1 MILEGAQFCPDC
13 GGELQYYDK
22 IKRIV
27 RLQEHKSKYIFKR
40 YKCKNCGKVH
50 RSITED
56 IFPFK
61 QYDAEIINGVVEGLI
76 TQDTLGFEDYPSE
89 TTVKEWKHDFKKT
102 IDYHI
107 FPLESV

>member
-1 MILEGAQFCPDC
+1 MFFYIFLTSIIFF
-13 GGELQYYDK
+13 Y
-22 IKRIV
+22 RI
-27 RLQEHKSKYIFKR
+27 ESKYIFIKR

-89 TTVKEWKHDFKKT
+89 TTVKEWKRDFKK
-102 IDYHI
+102 DD
-107 FPLESV
+107 

>member
-1 MILEGAQFCPDC
+1 M
-13 GGELQYYDK
+13 
-22 IKRIV
+22 
-27 RLQEHKSKYIFKR
+27 
-40 YKCKNCGKVH
+40 H